1 MCNWYEQISNRYLQR
16 ELDSRCDIFVVTYV
30 HFNKLCY
37 VVLDEV
43 DRLMEY
49 NFANDITNI
58 LESPSCVSLM
68 SKQNLL
74 FSSTFPPEP
83 QQYFS
88 Q

>member
-1 MCNWYEQISNRYLQR
+1 MLQIHEQVRKFCDRSQY
-16 ELDSRCDIFVVTYV
+16 RCATY
-30 HFNKLCY
+30 
-37 VVLDEV
+37 DA

-83 QQYFS
+83 HQYFS
-88 Q
+88 E